1 MRTVSKAVR
10 FCIFGAMLFLFA
22 LLIVASIFATKISDK
37 IGVPVL
43 IVFLAVGILVGNDG
57 FNLVQ
62 FNDAKITK
70 QIADILLIF
79 ILFDGGFR
87 TTRSDLQLV
96 AKPGILLA
104 TFGVAATAAV
114 LGVSI
119 HFIMHYDW
127 IQSMMIG
134 SIISS
139 TDAAAVFMITR
150 QNPIRKKLAAT
161 LNVESAANDPMAIL
175 LTLAFVGS
183 LAGNNSTAVG
193 FLAELA
199 WQFSGGILVGFVVS
213 RVAKF
218 LFDHLKSENRG
229 YYYVLII
236 GTILLG
242 YGTADVIRANG
253 IIAVFFMGYWL
264 GNSDFVAK
272 RGVSNFLEGISTFCN
287 MALFLMLGLLA
298 FPRSFVHVWKEGLLI
313 AALMIFVARPIAVW
327 LSTFPFKYSAKERG
341 FLCWGGIKGAVPIVL
356 ATYPA
361 AYGLDPSESVFN
373 IIFFAVIV
381 SCLLQGSSLGV
392 LARKLKLSIPKPPE
406 SPFSMELHSVKRS
419 DMDLVEFQV
428 FDNSFCARKSIQE
441 LKLGSDIVI
450 TSITRNARLLPPRGA
465 VKLEPDDILYILVP
479 LSKQHDLLQYL
490 EQGSAPV

>member
-1 MRTVSKAVR
+1 
-10 FCIFGAMLFLFA
+10 MLFLFA

-43 IVFLAVGILVGNDG
+43 LVFLAVGILVGGNCLD
-57 FNLVQ
+57 LVQ
-62 FNDAKITK
+62 FNDAKVTK
-70 QIADILLIF
+70 QVADILLIF

-96 AKPGILLA
+96 AKPAILLA
-104 TFGVAATAAV
+104 TFGVAVTAAV

-119 HFIMHYDW
+119 HFIMDYNW
-127 IQSMMIG
+127 LESMMIG

-139 TDAAAVFMITR
+139 TDAAAVFLITR

-175 LTLAFVGS
+175 LTLAFVGAIS
-183 LAGNNSTAVG
+183 AGSDAESSFNALNFFG
-193 FLAELA
+193 ELA
-199 WQFSGGILVGFVVS
+199 WQFSGGVAVGFGICK
-213 RVAKF
+213 VAKF

-229 YYYVLII
+229 YYYVLLI
-236 GTILLG
+236 GAILLG
-242 YGTADVIRANG
+242 YGTADLIHANG

-264 GNSDFVAK
+264 GNSDFVSK

-298 FPRSFVHVWKEGLLI
+298 FPRSFVLIWKEGLLI
-313 AALMIFVARPIAVW
+313 AALMILVARPVAIW
-327 LSTFPFKYSAKERG
+327 LSTFPFKYSTKERG

-361 AYGLDPSESVFN
+361 AYGLDSSGSVFN

-381 SCLLQGSSLGV
+381 SCLLQGSTLGF
-392 LARKLKLSIPKPPE
+392 LARKLKLSVPKPPS
-406 SPFSMELHSVKRS
+406 SPFSMELHSIKRS
-419 DMDLVEFQV
+419 DIDVAEFQV
-428 FDNSFCARKSIQE
+428 FANSYCAGKTIQE
-441 LKLGSDIVI
+441 LRLGMDIVI
-450 TSITRNARLLPPRGA
+450 TSITRNAQLIPPRGG
-465 VKLEPDDILYILVP
+465 VRLQTDDILFILVP
-479 LSKQHDLLQYL
+479 MAKQHDLLQFL
-490 EQGSAPV
+490 ESGETPV

>member
-1 MRTVSKAVR
+1 
-10 FCIFGAMLFLFA
+10 MLFLFA

-43 IVFLAVGILVGNDG
+43 LVFLAVGIIVGGDCLD
-57 FNLVQ
+57 LVQ
-62 FNDAKITK
+62 FNDAKVTK

-96 AKPGILLA
+96 AKPAILLA
-104 TFGVAATAAV
+104 TFGVAVTAAV

-119 HFIMHYDW
+119 HFIMNYNW
-127 IQSMMIG
+127 LESMMIG

-139 TDAAAVFMITR
+139 TDAAAVFLITR

-175 LTLAFVGS
+175 LTLAFVGAIA
-183 LAGNNSTAVG
+183 AGNNAENSFNILSFFG
-193 FLAELA
+193 ELA
-199 WQFSGGILVGFVVS
+199 WQFSGGVVVGFLICK
-213 RVAKF
+213 VAKF

-229 YYYVLII
+229 YYYVLLI
-236 GTILLG
+236 GAILLG
-242 YGTADVIRANG
+242 FGTADLIHANG

-298 FPRSFVHVWKEGLLI
+298 FPRSFIHVWKEGLLI
-313 AALMIFVARPIAVW
+313 AALMIVVARPIAIW
-327 LSTFPFKYSAKERG
+327 LSTFPFKYSTKERG

-373 IIFFAVIV
+373 IIFFAVII
-381 SCLLQGSSLGV
+381 SCLLQGSTLGF
-392 LARKLKLSIPKPPE
+392 LARKLKLSIPKPPS
-406 SPFSMELHSVKRS
+406 SPFSMELHSIKRS
-419 DMDLVEFQV
+419 DIDVAEFQV
-428 FDNSFCARKSIQE
+428 FSNSFCAGKTIQE
-441 LKLGSDIVI
+441 LHLGTDIVI
-450 TSITRNARLLPPRGA
+450 TSITRNAQLIPPRGG
-465 VKLEPDDILYILVP
+465 VKLQADDILFILVP
-479 LSKQHDLLQYL
+479 MAKQHDLLQYL
-490 EQGSAPV
+490 ESGEAPV